1 MIFPFLKY
9 NDFLNAKLNAKKIN
23 KEKNYFHFYQINKN
37 YFSNIMFP
45 SAFNFAESLSSKL
58 HNPNTTLED
67 ILADDNLIVEL
78 KFQNESLLKL

>member
-1 MIFPFLKY
+1 
-9 NDFLNAKLNAKKIN
+9 
-23 KEKNYFHFYQINKN
+23 
-37 YFSNIMFP
+37 MFP
-45 SAFNFAESLSSKL
+45 SAFNFTESLSSKL